1 MIRELSINDGIE
13 VYDLLQR
20 IGPDENAFLIH
31 VNGMTYSDYQKWLI
45 IQHQWSLGENLPE
58 GYVKQWTYWLIVN
71 NKPIGYGKLRERATE
86 QSRLFGGNIGFA
98 IDPLE
103 RGKGY
108 GNQLFSELLREAKLK
123 GIKEVF
129 STAEKYNYPSYKV
142 HLLNG
147 GKLVSEDEK
156 RWYFEFD
163 LSGDRF
169 TDHSGTEDA
178 L

>member
-1 MIRELSINDGIE
+1 MIRELSIDDGIE
-13 VYDLLQR
+13 VYNLLQR
-20 IGPDENAFLIH
+20 IGPDENAFQNH
-31 VNGMTYSDYQKWLI
+31 VNGMTYSDYKKWLVQ
-45 IQHQWSLGENLPE
+45 QHQWSIGEELPE
-58 GYVKQWTYWLIVN
+58 GYVRQWTYWLIID
-71 NKPIGYGKLRERATE
+71 NKPVGYGKLRERATE

-108 GNQLFSELLREAKLK
+108 GNQLFSELLHKAKMK
-123 GIKEVF
+123 GIRELF
-129 STAEKYNYPSYKV
+129 STVEKYNYPSYKV

-147 GKLVSEDEK
+147 GRLVFEDNK

-163 LSGDRF
+163 LSNNRIMELSVTGDI
-169 TDHSGTEDA
+169 